1 MLLDDRFII
10 VPVFLLLYRRRTR
23 AQLDARIIVHKPV
36 SPISKCLLAHLSTFT
51 SLFYAEF
58 QNDGAHQ
65 NQLKTKSCIT
75 IRSIPKLVLI
85 MLQD

>member
-23 AQLDARIIVHKPV
+23 AQLDARVVKKQSVP
-36 SPISKCLLAHLSTFT
+36 
-51 SLFYAEF
+51 F
-58 QNDGAHQ
+58 QNVSWRTFNFHFPF
-65 NQLKTKSCIT
+65 L
-75 IRSIPKLVLI
+75 LVLI

>member
-36 SPISKCLLAHLSTFT
+36 SPISKCLMAHLSTFT
-51 SLFYAEF
+51 SLFMLNFKMMAHIKTNLKRNHASQSDPS
-58 QNDGAHQ
+58 QN
-65 NQLKTKSCIT
+65 
-75 IRSIPKLVLI
+75 
-85 MLQD
+85 